1 MFPNSITASVLGPG
15 SAVSVSTIRMSGVL
29 QKVRSHVRDAVR
41 SAVINHHKRANNVLF
56 SDTTLRDGE
65 QMPGATLEP
74 DEKLRIAKA
83 LEAAGVHSLDAGFPA
98 SSEADVVAI
107 QQMVGVI
114 RKPIL
119 TALCRTV
126 RSDIDAAQKALH
138 GNPIHK
144 RGVSLFCGTSP
155 LHRKH
160 KLQKSQS
167 EILKIITDTVTY
179 AGEAF
184 RIIAFSP
191 EDASR
196 TELDFLCQCYTE
208 AIDAGA
214 TTIGFPDTVGVL
226 TPEKAADFIK
236 AIQDRVRNIDKALL
250 AVHFHNDLGLA
261 VANTLACIQAG
272 ANVVQCTVNG
282 IGERAGNASLEEVVM
297 AMAVNPDQFPR
308 KFKVNTAHLAPLCRL
323 VAELTGISISRMKPV
338 GGENIFAT
346 EAGIHQDG
354 LLKNPDTYLPFR
366 PETVGT
372 EGIQLVLG
380 RHSGRRA
387 VAHRLHEMGLPDD
400 DNAVARVVERIKQ
413 QPKGTVIDDD
423 CLRRLS
429 GDAA

>member
-1 MFPNSITASVLGPG
+1 M
-15 SAVSVSTIRMSGVL
+15 
-29 QKVRSHVRDAVR
+29 
-41 SAVINHHKRANNVLF
+41 
-56 SDTTLRDGE
+56 
-65 QMPGATLEP
+65 
-74 DEKLRIAKA
+74 
-83 LEAAGVHSLDAGFPA
+83 
-98 SSEADVVAI
+98 
-107 QQMVGVI
+107 
-114 RKPIL
+114 
-119 TALCRTV
+119 
-126 RSDIDAAQKALH
+126 
-138 GNPIHK
+138 
-144 RGVSLFCGTSP
+144 
-155 LHRKH
+155 
-160 KLQKSQS
+160 
-167 EILKIITDTVTY
+167 
-179 AGEAF
+179 
-184 RIIAFSP
+184 
-191 EDASR
+191 
-196 TELDFLCQCYTE
+196 
-208 AIDAGA
+208 
-214 TTIGFPDTVGVL
+214 
-226 TPEKAADFIK
+226 
-236 AIQDRVRNIDKALL
+236 
-250 AVHFHNDLGLA
+250 
-261 VANTLACIQAG
+261 
-272 ANVVQCTVNG
+272 VQCTVNG